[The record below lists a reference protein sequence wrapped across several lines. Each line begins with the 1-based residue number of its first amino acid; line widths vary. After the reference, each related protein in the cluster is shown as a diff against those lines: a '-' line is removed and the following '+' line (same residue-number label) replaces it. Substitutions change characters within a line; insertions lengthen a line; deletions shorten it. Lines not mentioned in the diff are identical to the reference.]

1 MTTKRNTV
9 EPAINSLLR
18 ARRDLV
24 GAGVEELLRVNLS
37 IGDAP
42 SPARTLGRAARE
54 GGVRREELVLV
65 LAEDAN

>member
-9 EPAINSLLR
+9 ERAINSLPR

-37 IGDAP
+37 IGGAP

-54 GGVRREELVLV
+54 VDVKREELVLV